1 MDRATRNFDHLNRKK
16 KEKKIGP
23 KFFFLYFFFSSFN
36 LQFGVDVY
44 LSYER
49 CQEEWSAFS
58 TFFFVGQT
66 KKNYFFT
73 HWPDIFACQ
82 VNFIFLQIGN
92 PSEY

>member
-16 KEKKIGP
+16 KEKKLDP
-23 KFFFLYFFFSSFN
+23 KN
-36 LQFGVDVY
+36 V
-44 LSYER
+44 
-49 CQEEWSAFS
+49 FS
-58 TFFFVGQT
+58 TFSFLHLIFSLEST
-66 KKNYFFT
+66 FIFHMKDAKKSGVLFPPFLLVRPKKSYFFT